1 MGWALSFIKNDKA
14 NKINQWYVGML
25 DFGLSDKK
33 LIKMFFRCNKSIRSA
48 GVKKKRSAKILKT
61 KY

>member
-14 NKINQWYVGML
+14 NKISQWYVGML

-48 GVKKKRSAKILKT
+48 GVKKREVQ